1 MKKESTLEKMLFQ
14 AVRSA
19 GGLCI
24 KLPANLYRGIPDR
37 MVLLPGGRV
46 YFIELKTS
54 KGKPSVHQLR
64 YQTFLRKLG
73 LNSDIIQG
81 EIQLKEFIE
90 NHVERKDKPTAPRD

>member
-1 MKKESTLEKMLFQ
+1 MLVQ

-37 MVLLPGGRV
+37 LVLLPGGRV
-46 YFIELKTS
+46 YFVELKTE

-64 YQTFLRKLG
+64 YQIFLRNLG
-73 LNSDIIQG
+73 FNSDIIQG
-81 EIQLKEFIE
+81 ETQLRRFIE
-90 NHVERKDKPTAPRD
+90 NHVERKDRPTHPGT

>member
-1 MKKESTLEKMLFQ
+1 MKRESALEKMLLR

-37 MVLLPGGRV
+37 LILLPGGRI
-46 YFIELKTS
+46 YFVELKTE

-64 YQTFLRKLG
+64 YQIFLRELG

-81 EIQLKEFIE
+81 EIQLRDFIE
-90 NHVERKDKPTAPRD
+90 NHVERKDNPTTPGT